1 VGKPPKGP
9 PKDGRLRPCPDK
21 PNCVS
26 SQSPHR
32 SHRVDPIPF
41 QGDPGEAM
49 ATVRAAVESMPGARV
64 VTATDAWLHAEFT
77 SRVFRFVDDLEALL
91 DPDEGVIHVTWA
103 RTAAG
108 WRRCGRPS
116 RRRPRPRADPAG
128 GTRPQYRFPSPWGR
142 TCTGE
147 SAMST
152 PVGAGSASGPA

>member
-91 DPDEGVIHVTWA
+91 DPDEGVIHVRSA
-103 RTAAG
+103 SRVGYSDLGAN
-108 WRRCGRPS
+108 
-116 RRRPRPRADPAG
+116 RRRVEALRAAFAKAPPTA
-128 GTRPQYRFPSPWGR
+128 R
-142 TCTGE
+142 
-147 SAMST
+147 
-152 PVGAGSASGPA
+152 